1 MNDNNSSLRVEVK
14 FRLNR
19 DEVEVIDQI
28 AKRLN
33 MTRND
38 LMTHMVKR
46 VQGQTPK
53 MNTAISRLSEINRDM
68 GRAGQL
74 LKMWLVDDPMTKDFR
89 VGTVLSILQRISE
102 LKDDMKSLTLA
113 LRMAYERKEILD
125 KNALSRKSRM
135 SVKFRLASTEA
146 IRLTTM
152 AQSVGMS
159 RNEFLSRLMTFRHIP
174 SQSDIALL
182 RLLFVIN
189 GDLGRVGGLYKMWL
203 ADSKSLFLFNTAM
216 IQQHLSALEAARE
229 NLRVLMKTV
238 KKNCCIN

>member
-1 MNDNNSSLRVEVK
+1 MNDKNSSLRVEVK

-53 MNTAISRLSEINRDM
+53 MNTAISRLSDINRDM

-125 KNALSRKSRM
+125 KNALSHKSRM
-135 SVKFRLASTEA
+135 SVKFRLPSTEA
-146 IRLTTM
+146 IRLTAM

-203 ADSKSLFLFNTAM
+203 ADPKSLFLFNTAM
-216 IQQHLSALEAARE
+216 IHQHLSALEATRE